1 MRTLLKI
8 TFTSLLFISQL
19 HSFSSGWQQK
29 LDLIN
34 SSERANNSEI
44 AMMANGDCII
54 ASTFAQ
60 PWDSSVYLHQYKKA
74 DGELKLFNIN
84 YIFNKYIQKI
94 NAIKYLPSIQK
105 YILIYEESKPYVV
118 PYVNNKI
125 YYHIIDSFEPFVMQP
140 RHVLYTFTN
149 NDLYSNKLVVTETDS
164 TIEAGFSTVRIDNVN
179 NHVCDTIS
187 FRRAAISFSN
197 LDTVAR
203 IDSVIIPQKYNSANI
218 QYGLYFT
225 KKVQND
231 YILNLSNLDTFN
243 RYYAKLIQVH
253 ANLTWD
259 SVAVYYPNGF
269 ISPQLLNNGNLLIK
283 NNFRGTMNGN
293 DGYTTTDVYN
303 SNLEKLFSID
313 STSLPGNAAIYL
325 EPKDGTVINIE
336 GDYYPNQP
344 AEYGM
349 VKEIIDI
356 NNRKPKKQEVWH
368 INYPDGI
375 SYRNFNIVSQTEF
388 KDGYAYLYG
397 LIAGP
402 NNRNLYLIQID
413 SLGNVYN
420 NLIRGNIIGD
430 MNNNCVEDQDT
441 DVRMRNMTVTANIDT
456 NILFTS
462 TDHDG
467 YYQFATNYSG
477 TAKVAPRNNFRY
489 PLWTRGACSDTATI
503 QLSTDVSVDS
513 VNFNFTPIL
522 ICSNLNISVQLKR
535 FRHLLDSV
543 YYYIDYCNT
552 GTKNASNAYIDL
564 SIDPLLTIDGAT
576 TSGGM
581 PVTIMN
587 LGSHRYRLFIG
598 VADIFDCGRLIV
610 KLHEAAEATLGRTVC
625 IESHIYPDSVCMEAT
640 YTGSVITASAT
651 CLGDSVELQLKNN
664 GGNMQQSKKYI
675 VIEDQ
680 VIRKASSY
688 SLPSNGILT
697 EKFPADSGKTY
708 RIVAEQ
714 EDVFPREL
722 GEKFVTA
729 FIEGCRPNDQVHVST
744 GNVMP
749 FSNYNA
755 PYRATACQVI
765 VGSFDP
771 NAKEAMPLG
780 YGVQHFIEAN
790 TTINYTI
797 HFQNTGNDTAYTV
810 VVVDTI
816 SNALDINTL
825 VPQVSSHTYRF
836 ERADSNVVRFV
847 FDSIYLVDSVHN
859 EPLSHGFVQFSIQ
872 QKTDNPIG
880 TKIYNDASI
889 YFDRNEAVITNKV
902 FHTIG
907 KDFIEVRL
915 LSSTKNTKYN
925 VKEVTVFPNPFRDK
939 TQIIVKSDELR
950 NPVLL
955 LMNLNGQIIKTIE
968 SSGINTFDI
977 YREDLSSGMYLFRI
991 LENNEEVTTGK
1002 LLAQ

>member
-1 MRTLLKI
+1 METTHQKHNTMHNSIFYLHNGFKQIRNNKTENSFTNFKTSFMRTLLKI

-54 ASTFAQ
+54 ASIFAQ

-344 AEYGM
+344 QNM
-349 VKEIIDI
+349 V
-356 NNRKPKKQEVWH
+356 W
-368 INYPDGI
+368 
-375 SYRNFNIVSQTEF
+375 
-388 KDGYAYLYG
+388 
-397 LIAGP
+397 
-402 NNRNLYLIQID
+402 
-413 SLGNVYN
+413 
-420 NLIRGNIIGD
+420 
-430 MNNNCVEDQDT
+430 
-441 DVRMRNMTVTANIDT
+441 
-456 NILFTS
+456 
-462 TDHDG
+462 
-467 YYQFATNYSG
+467 
-477 TAKVAPRNNFRY
+477 
-489 PLWTRGACSDTATI
+489 
-503 QLSTDVSVDS
+503 
-513 VNFNFTPIL
+513 
-522 ICSNLNISVQLKR
+522 
-535 FRHLLDSV
+535 
-543 YYYIDYCNT
+543 
-552 GTKNASNAYIDL
+552 
-564 SIDPLLTIDGAT
+564 
-576 TSGGM
+576 
-581 PVTIMN
+581 
-587 LGSHRYRLFIG
+587 
-598 VADIFDCGRLIV
+598 
-610 KLHEAAEATLGRTVC
+610 
-625 IESHIYPDSVCMEAT
+625 
-640 YTGSVITASAT
+640 
-651 CLGDSVELQLKNN
+651 
-664 GGNMQQSKKYI
+664 
-675 VIEDQ
+675 
-680 VIRKASSY
+680 
-688 SLPSNGILT
+688 
-697 EKFPADSGKTY
+697 
-708 RIVAEQ
+708 
-714 EDVFPREL
+714 
-722 GEKFVTA
+722 
-729 FIEGCRPNDQVHVST
+729 
-744 GNVMP
+744 
-749 FSNYNA
+749 
-755 PYRATACQVI
+755 
-765 VGSFDP
+765 
-771 NAKEAMPLG
+771 
-780 YGVQHFIEAN
+780 
-790 TTINYTI
+790 
-797 HFQNTGNDTAYTV
+797 
-810 VVVDTI
+810 
-816 SNALDINTL
+816 
-825 VPQVSSHTYRF
+825 
-836 ERADSNVVRFV
+836 
-847 FDSIYLVDSVHN
+847 
-859 EPLSHGFVQFSIQ
+859 
-872 QKTDNPIG
+872 
-880 TKIYNDASI
+880 
-889 YFDRNEAVITNKV
+889 
-902 FHTIG
+902 
-907 KDFIEVRL
+907 
-915 LSSTKNTKYN
+915 
-925 VKEVTVFPNPFRDK
+925 
-939 TQIIVKSDELR
+939 
-950 NPVLL
+950 
-955 LMNLNGQIIKTIE
+955 
-968 SSGINTFDI
+968 
-977 YREDLSSGMYLFRI
+977 
-991 LENNEEVTTGK
+991 
-1002 LLAQ
+1002 